1 MSLNS
6 KPYGIYCL
14 QKNGELLQQADVTES
29 DGTTIMELKPLPA
42 AIHHMD
48 SYIKE
53 LFELMLEYDNLWCHE
68 MKFPYKTKRY
78 NYLNGEY
85 LEGTIFG
92 RWYMRKGTYYYV
104 CQNSD
109 RGTRFLLYAINRS
122 HHSSVAFGFGMRI
135 PNIDEQR
142 NEMQLAIREIPDLA
156 DSTLINSTNLYFL

>member
-1 MSLNS
+1 M
-6 KPYGIYCL
+6 
-14 QKNGELLQQADVTES
+14 QQASVTES
-29 DGTTIMELKPLPA
+29 YDTTTKMELKPLPV

-48 SYIKE
+48 SYIQE
-53 LFELMLEYDNLWCHE
+53 LFELMLKYDKLLCHE
-68 MKFPYKTKRY
+68 LKFPYKTKRY

-104 CQNSD
+104 CQKSD

-122 HHSSVAFGFGMRI
+122 HHSSVAFGFGLKT

-142 NEMQLAIREIPDLA
+142 NEMQITLREISGLV
-156 DSTLINSTNLYFL
+156 DSTHINNTNLYFL